1 MLPPPPATDPSSLY
15 RYRDGLYAADL
26 LTAAIVELDLF
37 TWLEAQPSSLTVLCE
52 SLGIHPRPT
61 DVMLTLFLAMG
72 LIERRGETYGVTALA
87 REHLTH
93 ASPFS
98 LTPYYASFKDR
109 PICRD
114 FVAILRSG
122 RPRNWAGA
130 AHGEWV
136 EAMKK
141 PEFARQF
148 TAAMDCRGVYL
159 GRGVARNAPFATRHR
174 LLDIAGRLRRLCLL
188 HRRGT
193 SAAAGD
199 GTRASAGRRGGTT
212 RDRRPRL
219 QRPRV
224 GPGCGHACRP
234 AAGRLRRPPLFER
247 PARLGR
253 ADRQAAACRFRRRA
267 AAGGLLVVHDAHL
280 NDEKTGPLPVAAFS
294 CLLMH
299 STEGR
304 CYGPGGDARPA
315 ARGRIQGRRVPRD
328 AGRPQR
334 GRCDQSMTTSS
345 RVRSRVLG
353 FAFALAVI
361 TYLDRICIS
370 AAAPFIMDEL
380 HITVVQM
387 SLVFGA
393 FTLAYSIFEV
403 PSGWLGDVYGPRR
416 VLTRIALWWSAF
428 TMLTGAARG
437 LAVAHCHPLLV
448 RGRRGGRVSQH
459 RAQFLPVVSASR
471 ARPGERHDVPRARAS
486 AACWRFP

>member
-1 MLPPPPATDPSSLY
+1 MLPPLPATDPSSLY

-174 LLDIAGRLRRLCLL
+174 LLDIAGGSGVYACCIVEEHPQLRATVLERPPVDEVARRAIDGRGFSNRVSVQAADMLADRLPEGFDAHLFSNVLHDWDVPIVRQLL
-188 HRRGT
+188 AS
-193 SAAAGD
+193 SAAA
-199 GTRASAGRRGGTT
+199 
-212 RDRRPRL
+212 L
-219 QRPRV
+219 
-224 GPGCGHACRP
+224 
-234 AAGRLRRPPLFER
+234 PP
-247 PARLGR
+247 
-253 ADRQAAACRFRRRA
+253 
-267 AAGGLLVVHDAHL
+267 GGLLVVHDAHL

-304 CYGPGGDARPA
+304 CYARA
-315 ARGRIQGRRVPRD
+315 EMRD
-328 AGRPQR
+328 LLLE
-334 GRCDQSMTTSS
+334 
-345 RVRSRVLG
+345 VG
-353 FAFALAVI
+353 FKDVGF
-361 TYLDRICIS
+361 R
-370 AAAPFIMDEL
+370 E
-380 HITVVQM
+380 
-387 SLVFGA
+387 
-393 FTLAYSIFEV
+393 TLADRS
-403 PSGWLGDVYGPRR
+403 
-416 VLTRIALWWSAF
+416 
-428 TMLTGAARG
+428 
-437 LAVAHCHPLLV
+437 
-448 RGRRGGRVSQH
+448 
-459 RAQFLPVVSASR
+459 VVFATK
-471 ARPGERHDVPRARAS
+471 A
-486 AACWRFP
+486 